1 MNKRKQ
7 VEHSLQETK
16 ERLCSD
22 CDDRDCKYCKFNK
35 SAKEIL
41 NDAGDE
47 KYHLL
52 ADEGII

>member
-7 VEHSLQETK
+7 IEHSLQETK

-41 NDAGDE
+41 DDAGDE